1 MCVSFL
7 QITSGTFRV
16 LLYPLVHNRG
26 WQASPMKIQIGVCL
40 AVQWLRFCTLNARD
54 MGLIPSQGAG
64 IPHAVQH
71 GQIK

>member
-1 MCVSFL
+1 MYVSFL

-16 LLYPLVHNRG
+16 LPYPLVHSRG
-26 WQASPMKIQIGVCL
+26 WQASPIKIQIGACL

-54 MGLIPSQGAG
+54 MGLIPGQGAR
-64 IPHAVQH
+64 IPHAALE